1 MTVRLPVE
9 MEEPLRDLGACLA
22 ALGPY
27 RGKAVLAGGMV
38 PVIYRHLDSVREI
51 ERIPLTTFDL
61 DIAVPGRLGGRG
73 HPPVSELL
81 DRAAFEMRLR
91 GSDDPPVA
99 IYQHSR
105 HRCDGIDPIHVEFLA
120 PLTGPET
127 ERVGGRRRLVE
138 VQHGFRA
145 QALRYVGLLLERP
158 LAVHSARVPALC
170 IPEPGVEFQVPHPAM
185 FILQKMLCRDER
197 QADKRD
203 KDLAYVFDVVT
214 VFTPMWSEIGAVARD
229 VASGNPT
236 QAAWIESARKKLTA
250 LFSSPTADGPISV
263 RRVYAG
269 SGSPAV
275 PSEDGVFRVIGHFL
289 DVAALRSS
297 APAAPRKETAP

>member
-1 MTVRLPVE
+1 MGGPMTVHLPVE
-9 MEEPLRDLGACLA
+9 MEEPLRDLGACLV

-27 RGKAVLAGGMV
+27 RAKAILAGGMV
-38 PVIYRHLDSVREI
+38 PVIYRYLESVRDV

-61 DIAVPGRLGGRG
+61 DIAVPGKLGREGR
-73 HPPVSELL
+73 PLITELL

-105 HRCDGIDPIHVEFLA
+105 HGRDGVDPIHVEFLA
-120 PLTGPET
+120 PLIGPET
-127 ERVGGRRRLVE
+127 DRAGKQKRLVE
-138 VQHGFRA
+138 VQRGFQA
-145 QALRYVGLLLERP
+145 QALRYIGLLLEHP
-158 LAVHSARVPALC
+158 LTVASSRVPALDV
-170 IPEPGVEFQVPHPAM
+170 PEPGVEFRVPHPAM
-185 FILQKMLCRDER
+185 FILQKMLCRDSR
-197 QADKRD
+197 PAPKRD

-214 VFTPMWSEIGAVARD
+214 IFTTMWEEIGAVARE
-229 VASGNPT
+229 VASGNAT
-236 QAAWIESARKKLTA
+236 QAAWIENAKKRLTA

-275 PSEDGVFRVIGHFL
+275 PSEDGVFRVIGRFL
-289 DVAALRSS
+289 DESELR
-297 APAAPRKETAP
+297 AR